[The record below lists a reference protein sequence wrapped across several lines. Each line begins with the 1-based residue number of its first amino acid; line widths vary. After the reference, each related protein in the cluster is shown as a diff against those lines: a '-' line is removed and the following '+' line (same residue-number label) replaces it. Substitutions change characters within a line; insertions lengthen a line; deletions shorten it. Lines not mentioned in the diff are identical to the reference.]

1 MQRPGAKTNLELK
14 TERKTMHA
22 ATMNGNMYQRPT
34 TTRAKMISLV
44 PDHEPLKSP
53 CMDYSKNVH
62 LTSNFDDYDPQ
73 KIVKKLERNKLV

>member
-1 MQRPGAKTNLELK
+1 
-14 TERKTMHA
+14 MHA

-44 PDHEPLKSP
+44 PDHEPFKSP

-62 LTSNFDDYDPQ
+62 LTSNYDDYDPQ